1 VSAQETAPLCSST
14 QLRMTPL
21 DSPLFDVPPS
31 RSRPRAPGL
40 LRWSSCLAI
49 ALAAVACSDAD
60 TTEAF
65 DLVAQYEL
73 EPMPE
78 MIHPLDNPPSAE
90 RVELGRLLFFDPIQS
105 ANRDVACGTCHL
117 PRFGFTDA
125 RDLPLGPSGEGLG
138 PERHLTDPNM
148 VPEGR
153 HSLTIINVGFNRFA
167 AQNTADGFM
176 FWDGRK
182 RRLENLVLLPQ
193 REFSEMR
200 ADVYPIEVTVDTVLT
215 RLRAIPAYE
224 ALFQEAFPDNAVR
237 VAQGLAVSAI
247 DSVSVSRSIAQFIRS
262 LTSTESAYDRF
273 VAGDGG
279 ALTEQQQR
287 GLRLFHEKAACA
299 ACHSGPMFSDFD
311 FHVLGVKQLGPGFQ
325 GTPHD
330 DLGRWHVTRHD
341 RDRYRF
347 RTPSLRNLTLTAP
360 FMHSGGYET
369 IRDVLEFKNRG
380 GGDHPFVDPAAIE
393 LSPLG
398 LSEQELD
405 DLEAFLEAL
414 TDDPGVDA
422 PESVPS
428 GLEVPR

>member
-1 VSAQETAPLCSST
+1 MIFDLFLTST
-14 QLRMTPL
+14 
-21 DSPLFDVPPS
+21 S
-31 RSRPRAPGL
+31 RNAYRTRLAWVLASRHLARAL
-40 LRWSSCLAI
+40 TVTLVLVAS
-49 ALAAVACSDAD
+49 VACTDDS
-60 TTEAF
+60 TTEAL
-65 DLVAQYEL
+65 DLVTRYGL

-78 MIHPLDNPPSAE
+78 MVHPLDNPPNPDRIA
-90 RVELGRLLFFDPIQS
+90 LGRLLFFDPIQS
-105 ANRDVACGTCHL
+105 ADRDVACGTCHL

-138 PERHLTDPNM
+138 PERRLTDPTM

-153 HSLTIINVGFNRFA
+153 HSPTVINVGFNRFA

-182 RRLENLVLLPQ
+182 RRIENLVLLPQ

-200 ADVYPIEVTVDTVLT
+200 GDLYPIEVTVDTVLT
-215 RLRAIPAYE
+215 RLRGIPEYE
-224 ALFQEAFPDNAVR
+224 TLFRTAFPAKADR
-237 VAQGLAVSAI
+237 VDRGLAESAI
-247 DSVSVSRSIAQFIRS
+247 DSVSVTQSLAQFIRS

-273 VAGDGG
+273 VGGDGT
-279 ALTEQQQR
+279 ALTEAQKR
-287 GLRLFHEKAACA
+287 GLVLFHEKAECA
-299 ACHSGPMFSDFD
+299 SCHSGPMFSDFD
-311 FHVLGVKQLGPGFQ
+311 FHVVGAKQLGPGFQ

-330 DLGRWHVTRHD
+330 DLGRWHVTRVD

-369 IRDVLEFKNRG
+369 IRDVLEFKNRA
-380 GGDHPFVDPAAIE
+380 GGDHPFVDRATIE
-393 LSPLG
+393 LEPLR
-398 LSEQELD
+398 LSERELD
-405 DLEAFLEAL
+405 DLEAFLGAL

-428 GLEVPR
+428 GLPVPR